1 MSLLSFF
8 SAVASPVTNVIEKIS
23 TNKTE
28 IKKRN
33 IDRIVNADDKLA
45 EWEAIQAENGN
56 KGWRDDWFSILLSIP
71 LVGAF
76 IPPLVPH
83 ITNGF
88 AALDAMPT
96 YYQYWVAVAILSSF
110 GIRAIKK

>member
-1 MSLLSFF
+1 MNPIFSFLGGLI
-8 SAVASPVTNVIEKIS
+8 SPITKTVTQIN

-33 IDRIVNADDKLA
+33 IERIMNAEDKLA
-45 EWEAIQAENGN
+45 EWESIQAEKGG
-56 KGWRDDWFSILLSIP
+56 GWRDDWFSIILSVP

-76 IPPLVPH
+76 IPPFVPT
-83 ITNGF
+83 ILAGF
-88 AALDAMPT
+88 DALSKMPT

-110 GIRAIKK
+110 GIRALKK

>member
-1 MSLLSFF
+1 MNPFAGFF
-8 SAVASPVTNVIEKIS
+8 SGLISPIAETITKIN

-33 IDRIVNADDKLA
+33 IDRILNAEDKLA
-45 EWEAIQAENGN
+45 EWESIQAEKGG
-56 KGWRDDWFSILLSIP
+56 GWRDDWFSIILSVP

-76 IPPLVPH
+76 IPPFVPT
-83 ITNGF
+83 ILAGF
-88 AALDAMPT
+88 DALSMMPE

-110 GIRAIKK
+110 GVRALKK